1 MKKRSYKKW
10 PTFSPKNPCKIL
22 GNIRPIFAQNLIFN
36 PLKSSI
42 IDMPSYIYPNLNER
56 EK

>member
-36 PLKSSI
+36 PLKSFI